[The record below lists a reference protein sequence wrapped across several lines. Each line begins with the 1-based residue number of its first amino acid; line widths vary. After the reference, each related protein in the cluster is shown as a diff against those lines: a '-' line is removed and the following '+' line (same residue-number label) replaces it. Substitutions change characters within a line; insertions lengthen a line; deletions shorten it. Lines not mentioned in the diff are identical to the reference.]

1 MPTCDRKAATVPR
14 RSINLHDQDGA
25 TFTAGMAAIEREQ
38 DVPQEF
44 PADVLAAAEEAAA
57 NPKLPELDRTGIPFV
72 TIDPE
77 GSMDLDQALH
87 IERLDGPD
95 ARFRVSYAIA
105 DLAAFIEPGGPIDEE
120 AHRRGRRTG

>member
-1 MPTCDRKAATVPR
+1 MPTRDRKAATVPR

-57 NPKLPELDRTGIPFV
+57 SP
-72 TIDPE
+72 
-77 GSMDLDQALH
+77 GSPSSTAPTS
-87 IERLDGPD
+87 R
-95 ARFRVSYAIA
+95 S
-105 DLAAFIEPGGPIDEE
+105 
-120 AHRRGRRTG
+120 